1 MQVGVGELVAIAW
14 RRDRLPEIVRS
25 MASRP
30 RHEALRGLVTELLR
44 EGFRA
49 AFSELE
55 HERYLVDNSGRID
68 VAWGATV
75 IELKSDLR
83 REERDVLARM
93 PAYLADASRGCSPG
107 RTTVGL
113 ATDGATLLAYTL
125 DRGELAPIGRYV
137 VDVDHPE
144 RLLSWLEPL
153 LSPVPE
159 VMPTP
164 IAVALAFGRYSL
176 AFGRAHTALQR
187 LWSAVGDHPEVQ
199 LKRNLW
205 DGLLRQVY
213 GDDVGSDALFLQH
226 TYLAI
231 LVKAIAARVLDL
243 EIDDPAEML
252 SGRLLANEGIV
263 GAVEADFF
271 DWPLLAPGG
280 DDLVRSLA
288 AETIRFRLRDVEVDV
303 LKSLYES
310 LIDPDERHDL
320 GEYYT
325 PDWLAARVV
334 AAAIPRPLEQRV
346 LDPSCGS
353 GTFLFHALR
362 RLISAGRQAGLPPAE
377 IVATCAERVFGIDVH
392 PVAVAL
398 ARVTWLLALGD
409 LVQDRPPTL
418 SVPVYM
424 GDSMQWSLRPLGA
437 SAEVLVDVP
446 PNDPPLRIPAGL
458 ASNLRLFEH
467 ALDELNRGLDRLAEP
482 EAVRDAIARAGAT
495 AADADLLG
503 RTFAQLKQ
511 LYLDGRNHIWTFIL
525 RNLLRPVW
533 LSHPDHR
540 ADVLVGNPP
549 WIVYRHLSADM
560 KERLREALQNYGL
573 WVGGSL
579 ATHQDMCALFWARG
593 AERYLREGGTLA
605 LVLPYA
611 ALNAPVYAGVRDG
624 SMQRVK
630 VAITGGWGLER
641 VWPIFGAQSGSST
654 TSTCVLFGERDR
666 DGPPPAY
673 VDRWVGILKRR
684 DATEAEATEA
694 LTHVR
699 AAWPRS
705 RTLIAASPYRKR
717 FRQGATLTPRRFFV
731 VEPVAARRLQSRR
744 DAPRVRGRVSN
755 LDEHPWTSVEPPEGP
770 VERVFLRR
778 IALGESVAPYRL
790 LNFVTGVVPM
800 EDGVILTAVSAEA
813 HGHRGLAAWLRD
825 AESKWNEHSN
835 KKADGTPNV
844 TLAKSLNHMQ
854 KLTLQSHRS
863 PIRIVYPASG
873 TRLSACWLEDDD
885 VIVDK
890 NAYWSSANSFEEAA
904 YVTAVLN
911 TTVVLERVKD
921 LQPVGQ
927 RDPRH
932 FDNLVWTLPIPEF
945 DAAEALHVDLAAA
958 ALHAAAVAAHVELPE
973 AAHFTTKRELIR
985 QALADDGVAKAIE
998 RLVDALLPL

>member
-1 MQVGVGELVAIAW
+1 
-14 RRDRLPEIVRS
+14 

-44 EGFRA
+44 EGFGA

-83 REERDVLARM
+83 REERDVVARM
-93 PAYLADASRGCSPG
+93 PDYLADAGRDRAPG

-125 DRGELAPIGRYV
+125 DRGTLESIGRYE

-159 VMPTP
+159 VMPSP

-176 AFGRAHTALQR
+176 AFGRAHAELQR
-187 LWSAVGDHPEVQ
+187 LWSEVGDHPEVR

-226 TYLAI
+226 TYLTI

-243 EIDDPAEML
+243 QIGDPAEML

-271 DWPLLAPGG
+271 DWPLLAAGG
-280 DDLVRSLA
+280 EQLVRALA

-334 AAAIPRPLEQRV
+334 AAAIEQPLQQRV

-362 RLISAGRQAGLPPAE
+362 RLIAAGREAGMPPAE
-377 IVATCAERVFGIDVH
+377 IVATCADRVFGIDVH

-398 ARVTWLLALGD
+398 ARVTWLLALGE
-409 LVQDRPPTL
+409 LVQDRPATL

-424 GDSMQWSLRPLGA
+424 GDSMQWNLRPLGA
-437 SAEVLVDVP
+437 SSEVLVDVP

-458 ASNLRLFEH
+458 ASDLGLFEH
-467 ALDELNRGLDRLAEP
+467 ALEELNRGLDTLAEP

-495 AADADLLG
+495 AQDAEMLG

-511 LYLDGRNHIWTFIL
+511 LFLDGRNHIWTFVL

-540 ADVLVGNPP
+540 ADVLIGNPP
-549 WIVYRHLSADM
+549 WIVYRHLSAEM
-560 KERLREALQNYGL
+560 KDRLREALHSYGL
-573 WVGGSL
+573 WVGGPL
-579 ATHQDMCALFWARG
+579 ATHQDMFALFWARG

-611 ALNAPVYAGVRDG
+611 ALNAPVFAAMRDG
-624 SMQRVK
+624 SLQRVK
-630 VAITGGWGLER
+630 VAITGAWGLER

-654 TSTCVLFGERDR
+654 TSTCVLFGARDS
-666 DGPPPAY
+666 DDVLPSEF
-673 VDRWVGILKRR
+673 DRWVGVLRRR
-684 DATEAEATEA
+684 DASEAEAAEA
-694 LTHVR
+694 LEHIS
-699 AAWPRS
+699 APWPRP
-705 RTLIAASPYRKR
+705 RTLIAASPYRRR
-717 FRQGATLTPRRFFV
+717 FRQGATLTPRRFFL
-731 VEPVAARRLQSRR
+731 VETAPTGRLGSRR
-744 DAPRVRGRVSN
+744 DAPRVRGRVGN
-755 LDEHPWTSVEPPEGP
+755 LDKKPWTDVTPPEGP
-770 VERVFLRR
+770 VERQFLRR
-778 IALGESVAPYRL
+778 IALGESVAPYRVL
-790 LNFVTGVVPM
+790 DLATGVVPM
-800 EDGVILTAVSAEA
+800 ENGAVLTASSADGR
-813 HGHRGLAAWLRD
+813 GHRNLAAWLRD
-825 AESKWNEHSN
+825 AEAKWNEHSN
-835 KKADGTPNV
+835 KDAEGAPRV
-844 TLAKSLNHMQ
+844 TLAQSLNHLQ
-854 KLTLQSHRS
+854 KLTAQATKS
-863 PIRIVYPASG
+863 PVRIFYSASG
-873 TRLSACWLEDDD
+873 TRLSACWCADDD

-890 NAYWSSANSFEEAA
+890 KAYWSAAHSLEEAG
-904 YVTAVLN
+904 YVAAILN
-911 TTVVLERVKD
+911 TSVVLDRVKD
-921 LQPVGQ
+921 LQPIGQ
-927 RDPRH
+927 RDPRD
-932 FDNLVWTLPIPEF
+932 FDNLVWTLPIPEY
-945 DAAEALHVDLAAA
+945 DPAEVLHADLAAA
-958 ALHAAAVAAHVELPE
+958 ALHAAEVAARVELPD
-973 AAHFTTKRELIR
+973 AAHFTAKRRLIR
-985 QALADDGVAKAIE
+985 QALTEDGVAETIE

>member
-1 MQVGVGELVAIAW
+1 MTTGW
-14 RRDRLPEIVRS
+14 REDRLPDIVRS

-30 RHEALRGLVTELLR
+30 RHEALRGLITELLR
-44 EGFRA
+44 EGFGA

-83 REERDVLARM
+83 REERDVVARM
-93 PAYLADASRGCSPG
+93 PDYLADASRGSAPG

-125 DRGELAPIGRYV
+125 DRGTLASIGRYE

-164 IAVALAFGRYSL
+164 IAVALTFGRYSL
-176 AFGRAHTALQR
+176 AFGRAHAQLQR
-187 LWSAVGDHPEVQ
+187 LWSEVGDHPEVR

-226 TYLAI
+226 TYLTV

-243 EIDDPAEML
+243 EIGDPAEML

-271 DWPLLAPGG
+271 DWPLLAGGG

-288 AETIRFRLRDVEVDV
+288 AETARFRLRDVEVDV

-362 RLISAGRQAGLPPAE
+362 RLISAGRKAGIPPVE
-377 IVATCAERVFGIDVH
+377 IVANCADRVFGIDVH

-409 LVQDRPPTL
+409 LVPDRPPTL
-418 SVPVYM
+418 TVPVYM

-458 ASNLRLFEH
+458 ASDLGLFER
-467 ALDELNRGLDRLAEP
+467 ALDELNRGLDTLAEP
-482 EAVRDAIARAGAT
+482 EAIRDAIARAGAT
-495 AADADLLG
+495 AEDAALLG

-511 LYLDGRNHIWTFIL
+511 LFLDGRNHIWTFIL

-540 ADVLVGNPP
+540 ADVLIGNPP

-560 KERLREALQNYGL
+560 KERLREALQSYGL
-573 WVGGSL
+573 WVGGPL
-579 ATHQDMCALFWARG
+579 ATHQDMFALFWARG
-593 AERYLREGGTLA
+593 AERYLRDGGTLA

-611 ALNAPVYAGVRDG
+611 ALNAPVFAGMRDG

-654 TSTCVLFGERDR
+654 TSTCVLFGQRDR
-666 DGPPPAY
+666 AAPTPAEI
-673 VDRWVGILKRR
+673 DRWVGVLPRR
-684 DATEAEATEA
+684 DASEAEAAKA
-694 LTHVR
+694 LAHVR
-699 AAWPRS
+699 ADWPRP
-705 RTLIAASPYRKR
+705 RTLTSASPYRKR
-717 FRQGATLTPRRFFV
+717 FRQGATLTPRRFFL
-731 VEPVAARRLQSRR
+731 VEYAAAGRLLSRR
-744 DAPRVRGRVSN
+744 EAPRVRGRVSS
-755 LDEHPWTSVEPPEGP
+755 LDKQPWTSVEPPEGS
-770 VERVFLRR
+770 VERAFLRR

-790 LNFVTGVVPM
+790 LDLVTGVIPM
-800 EDGVILTAVSAEA
+800 EDGTILASANA
-813 HGHRGLAAWLRD
+813 DGYGHRGLAAWLRD

-835 KKADGTPNV
+835 KDVDGHPRMSLAERVDAMGTLRAQANRTPVRVLYTKA
-844 TLAKSLNHMQ
+844 
-854 KLTLQSHRS
+854 
-863 PIRIVYPASG
+863 G

-885 VIVDK
+885 AIVDHM
-890 NAYWSSANSFEEAA
+890 AYWLAAHSLEEAA
-904 YVTAVLN
+904 YVSAVLN
-911 TTVVLERVKD
+911 TSVVLDRVRD

-932 FDNLVWTLPIPEF
+932 FDNLVWTLPIPEY
-945 DAAEALHVDLAAA
+945 DAAEALHADLAAA
-958 ALHAAAVAAHVELPE
+958 ALHAAAVAARVDLPDV
-973 AAHFTTKRELIR
+973 AHFTARRRLIR
-985 QALADDGVAKAIE
+985 DALVADGVAETIE
-998 RLVDALLPL
+998 RLVDALLPP

>member
-1 MQVGVGELVAIAW
+1 
-14 RRDRLPEIVRS
+14 
-25 MASRP
+25 MATRP
-30 RHEALRGLVTELLR
+30 RHEALRGLITELLR
-44 EGFRA
+44 EGFGA

-83 REERDVLARM
+83 REERDVVARM
-93 PAYLADASRGCSPG
+93 PDYLADAGRRSAAG

-113 ATDGATLLAYTL
+113 ATDGATLIAYTL
-125 DRGELAPIGRYV
+125 DRGILAQIGRYEV
-137 VDVDHPE
+137 EVEHPE

-153 LSPVPE
+153 LAPIPD

-164 IAVALAFGRYSL
+164 IAVALAFGRHSL
-176 AFGRAHTALQR
+176 AFGRAQAELR
-187 LWSAVGDHPEVQ
+187 GLWTEVRDHPEVR
-199 LKRNLW
+199 LKRDLW

-213 GDDVGSDALFLQH
+213 GDEVGSDSLFLQH
-226 TYLAI
+226 TYLTI

-243 EIDDPAEML
+243 DIDDPAEML
-252 SGRLLANEGIV
+252 SGRLLTNEGIV

-271 DWPLLAPGG
+271 DWPLLAEGG
-280 DDLVRSLA
+280 NALVRSLA
-288 AETIRFRLRDVEVDV
+288 RETVRFRLRDVEVDV

-334 AAAIPRPLEQRV
+334 AAAIPRPLDQRV

-362 RLISAGRQAGLPPAE
+362 RLIAAGREARLPAAQ
-377 IVATCAERVFGIDVH
+377 IVAICADRVFGIDVH

-424 GDSMQWSLRPLGA
+424 GDSMQWNLRPLGA

-458 ASNLRLFEH
+458 AGDQHLFER
-467 ALDELNRGLDRLAEP
+467 ALDELNRGLDTLAEP
-482 EAVRDAIARAGAT
+482 ETIREAIIRDGAT
-495 AADADLLG
+495 AEDAAMLA

-511 LYLDGRNHIWTFIL
+511 LYLDGRNHIWTFVL

-533 LSHPDHR
+533 LSHPDNR
-540 ADVLVGNPP
+540 ADVLIGNPP
-549 WIVYRHLSADM
+549 WIVYRHLSAEM
-560 KERLREALQNYGL
+560 KDRLREALQSYNL

-593 AERYLREGGTLA
+593 AERYLRASGTLA

-611 ALNAPVYAGVRDG
+611 ALNAPVFAALRDG
-624 SMQRVK
+624 SMQGVR

-654 TSTCVLFGERDR
+654 TSTCVLFGARDHAA
-666 DGPPPAY
+666 PPPLELE
-673 VDRWVGILKRR
+673 RWVGILPRR
-684 DATEAEATEA
+684 DASEAEATEA
-694 LTHVR
+694 LDHIR
-699 AAWPRS
+699 AAWPRP
-705 RTLIAASPYRKR
+705 RTLISASPYRRR
-717 FRQGATLTPRRFFV
+717 FRQGATLTPRRFFL
-731 VEPVAARRLQSRR
+731 VEHVASGRLQSRR
-744 DAPRVRGRVSN
+744 EAPRVRGRVGS
-755 LDEHPWTSVEPPEGP
+755 LDKRPWTTVEPPEGP
-770 VERVFLRR
+770 VERGFLRR
-778 IALGESVAPYRL
+778 IALGESIAPYRSL
-790 LNFVTGVVPM
+790 RLVTGVVPM
-800 EDGVILTAVSAEA
+800 EDGSILTAVSADA
-813 HGHRGLAAWLRD
+813 QGNRGLAAWLRD
-825 AESKWNEHSN
+825 AEAKWNEHCN
-835 KKADGTPNV
+835 KAADGSPRM
-844 TLAKSLNHMQ
+844 TLTQSANHLG
-854 KLTLQSHRS
+854 KLIAQSSRT
-863 PIRIVYPASG
+863 PIRVLYTKAG
-873 TRLSACWLEDDD
+873 TRLSACWIEDED
-885 VIVDK
+885 VVIDHK
-890 NAYWSSANSFEEAA
+890 AYWSVANSVDEAA
-904 YVTAVLN
+904 YITAVLN
-911 TTVVLERVKD
+911 TRIVLDRVKD

-927 RDPRH
+927 RDARD

-945 DAAEALHVDLAAA
+945 DSNEALHVDLAAA
-958 ALHAAAVAAHVELPE
+958 ALHAAVIAAQVDLPAE
-973 AAHFTTKRELIR
+973 THFTTQRRLIR
-985 QALADDGVAKAIE
+985 HTLEAEGVALTIE
-998 RLVDALLPL
+998 RLVDALLPP

>member
-1 MQVGVGELVAIAW
+1 MANGW
-14 RRDRLPEIVRS
+14 RRDRLPEIVRA

-44 EGFRA
+44 EGFGA

-83 REERDVLARM
+83 REERDVVARM
-93 PAYLADASRGCSPG
+93 PDYLADVSGSAPG

-125 DRGELAPIGRYV
+125 DRGTLSPIGRYE
-137 VDVDHPE
+137 VDIEHPE

-164 IAVALAFGRYSL
+164 IAVALTFGRYSL
-176 AFGRAHTALQR
+176 AFGRAHWELQR
-187 LWSAVGDHPEVQ
+187 LWSEIGQHPEVR
-199 LKRNLW
+199 LKRDLW
-205 DGLLRQVY
+205 EGLLRQVY

-226 TYLAI
+226 TYLTI

-243 EIDDPAEML
+243 AVDDPAALL

-271 DWPLLAPGG
+271 DWPLLTESGL
-280 DDLVRSLA
+280 DLVRSLA
-288 AETIRFRLRDVEVDV
+288 AETLRFRLRDVEVDV

-362 RLISAGRQAGLPPAE
+362 RLIEAGREARLPPAE
-377 IVATCAERVFGIDVH
+377 IVAACADRVFGIDVH

-458 ASNLRLFEH
+458 ASDLNLFER
-467 ALDELNRGLDRLAEP
+467 ALEELNRGLDTLAEP
-482 EAVRDAIARAGAT
+482 EAIRDAIARAGAT
-495 AADADLLG
+495 AEDAALLG

-540 ADVLVGNPP
+540 ADVLIGNPP
-549 WIVYRHLSADM
+549 WIVYRHLSAEM
-560 KERLREALQNYGL
+560 KDRLREALRSYGL
-573 WVGGSL
+573 WVGGPL
-579 ATHQDMCALFWARG
+579 ATHQDMFALFWARG
-593 AERYLREGGTLA
+593 AERYLREGGGLA

-611 ALNAPVYAGVRDG
+611 ALNAPVFAGMRDG
-624 SMQRVK
+624 SMERVR

-666 DGPPPAY
+666 AGSPPAEI
-673 VDRWVGILKRR
+673 DRWVGVLPRR
-684 DATEAEATEA
+684 DASEAEAAEA
-694 LTHVR
+694 LDHVR
-699 AAWPRS
+699 AAWPRP

-717 FRQGATLTPRRFFV
+717 FRQGATLTPRRFFL
-731 VEPVAARRLQSRR
+731 VEHAAAGRLQSRR
-744 DAPRVRGRVSN
+744 DAPRLRGRVGN
-755 LDEHPWTSVEPPEGP
+755 LDKAPWTSVEPPEGP
-770 VERVFLRR
+770 VERAFVRR
-778 IALGESVAPYRL
+778 IALGESVAPYRIL
-790 LNFVTGVVPM
+790 GLATGVVPM
-800 EDGVILTAVSAEA
+800 EDGSILTSASA
-813 HGHRGLAAWLRD
+813 DARGHRGLAAWLRD
-825 AESKWNEHSN
+825 AAAKWNEHSN
-835 KKADGTPNV
+835 KDVGGNARMSLAERVDAMGMLRAQADRT
-844 TLAKSLNHMQ
+844 
-854 KLTLQSHRS
+854 
-863 PIRIVYPASG
+863 PIRILYTKAG

-885 VIVDK
+885 VIVDHK
-890 NAYWSSANSFEEAA
+890 AYWSAANSLEEAA
-904 YVTAVLN
+904 YVAAVLN
-911 TTVVLERVKD
+911 TSIVLDRVSD

-927 RDPRH
+927 RDARD

-945 DAAEALHVDLAAA
+945 DANEALHVDLAAA
-958 ALHAAAVAAHVELPE
+958 ALHASTVAARVVLSDD
-973 AAHFTTKRELIR
+973 AHFTTKRRAIR
-985 QALADDGVAKAIE
+985 EALVADGVAEAIE
-998 RLVDALLPL
+998 RLVDALLPP

>member
-1 MQVGVGELVAIAW
+1 
-14 RRDRLPEIVRS
+14 

-44 EGFRA
+44 EGFGA

-93 PAYLADASRGCSPG
+93 PEYLADAGRRTYPD

-125 DRGELAPIGRYV
+125 DGGVLSPIGRYEV
-137 VDVDHPE
+137 EVEHPE

-164 IAVALAFGRYSL
+164 IAVALTFGRFSL
-176 AFGRAHTALQR
+176 AFGRARKVLER
-187 LWSAVGDHPEVQ
+187 LWAEVGTHPEVR
-199 LKRNLW
+199 LKRELW
-205 DGLLRQVY
+205 EGLLRQVY
-213 GDDVGSDALFLQH
+213 GDDVGTDPLFLQH
-226 TYLAI
+226 TYLTI

-243 EIDDPAEML
+243 PVDDPAAVL
-252 SGRLLANEGIV
+252 SGRLLSDEGIV

-271 DWPLLAPGG
+271 DWPLIADGG
-280 DDLVRSLA
+280 DELVRTLA
-288 AETIRFRLRDVEVDV
+288 AETERFRLRDVEVDV

-334 AAAIPRPLEQRV
+334 AAAIEHPLEQRV

-353 GTFLFHALR
+353 GTFLFQAMR
-362 RLISAGRQAGLPPAE
+362 RLIEAGRAANLPPVE
-377 IVATCAERVFGIDVH
+377 IVAACSERVFGIDVH
-392 PVAVAL
+392 PVAVTL

-409 LVQDRPPTL
+409 LAQDRPATL
-418 SVPVYM
+418 NVPVFM
-424 GDSMQWSLRPLGA
+424 GDSMQWNLRPLGA

-446 PNDPPLRIPAGL
+446 GDPPLRIPAGL
-458 ASNLRLFEH
+458 ASDQNLFEL
-467 ALDELNRGLDRLAEP
+467 ALDELNRGLQTLAEP
-482 EAVRDAIARAGAT
+482 DAIRDAMVRAGAVPGD
-495 AADADLLG
+495 AAILAQ
-503 RTFAQLKQ
+503 TFAQLKQ
-511 LYLDGRNHIWTFIL
+511 LYLDDRNGIWTFVL

-549 WIVYRHLSADM
+549 WIVYRHMSAAM
-560 KERLREALQNYGL
+560 KDRLREALQSYNL

-611 ALNAPVYAGVRDG
+611 VLNAPVFAGMRDG
-624 SMQRVK
+624 SMRGVK
-630 VAITGGWGLER
+630 VAVTGGWGLER

-666 DGPPPAY
+666 EAAVPEQI
-673 VDRWVGILKRR
+673 DRWVGVLPRR
-684 DATEAEATEA
+684 DASEAEAAAA
-694 LTHVR
+694 LEHVCT
-699 AAWPRS
+699 AWPRP
-705 RTLIAASPYRKR
+705 RTLIAASPYRRR
-717 FRQGATLTPRRFFV
+717 FRQGASLSPRRFFL
-731 VEPVAARRLQSRR
+731 VEHAAVGRLQSRR
-744 DAPRVRGRVSN
+744 DAPRVRGRVGN
-755 LDEHPWTSVEPPEGP
+755 LDKRPWTGVEPPEGP
-770 VERVFLRR
+770 VERTFLRPV
-778 IALGESVAPYRL
+778 ALGESIAPYRML
-790 LNFVTGVVPM
+790 GFVTCVIPM
-800 EDGVILTAVSAEA
+800 ENGAILTAASADA
-813 HGHRGLAAWLRD
+813 LGHRGLAAWLRD
-825 AESKWNEHSN
+825 TEGKWNEHSN
-835 KKADGTPNV
+835 KKDDGEPRV
-844 TLAKSLNHMQ
+844 ALAKSVNHLQ
-854 KLTLQSHRS
+854 KLTAQALIA
-863 PIRIVYPASG
+863 PIRILYTKAG
-873 TRLSACWLEDDD
+873 TRLSACWLEGED
-885 VIVDK
+885 VVIDTG
-890 NAYWSSANSFEEAA
+890 AYWSAASSLEEAA

-911 TTVVLERVKD
+911 SAVVLDRVRD

-945 DAAEALHVDLAAA
+945 DAGEVLHTDIAAA
-958 ALHAAAVAAHVELPE
+958 AFRAAEIASRVDLPVE
-973 AAHFTTKRELIR
+973 AHFTTKRRMIR
-985 QALADDGVAKAIE
+985 QALTEDGVAVEIE
-998 RLVDALLPL
+998 RLVDALLPP